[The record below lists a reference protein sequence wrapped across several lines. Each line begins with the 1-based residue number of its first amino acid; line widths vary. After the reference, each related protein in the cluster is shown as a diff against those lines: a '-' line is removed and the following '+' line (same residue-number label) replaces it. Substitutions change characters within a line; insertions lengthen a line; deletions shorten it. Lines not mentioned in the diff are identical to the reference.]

1 MTQLHQGRK
10 QRPNPKTVF
19 RRIVESNA
27 YRKLD
32 ESEYRDHV
40 RDLYDG
46 PKGAVL
52 SLASLI
58 SLHEPLVGRM
68 LRRRTFDVTPFRSI
82 LDIGSGA
89 GQILGHLVKAAN
101 PDARIVA
108 SDLSHQMLR
117 RARSRVK
124 SDRPEFV
131 AANMTELPFADES
144 FDCITCGWVLEHLSD
159 PRPALAEFRRVLSPG
174 GRVLL
179 LVTENTYAGAITSR
193 TWQCRTY
200 SRDELQTACRE
211 TGLPWNTE
219 IYFSRLHRM
228 LKIGGI
234 LVEAHKPKE
243 LVEAR

>member
-1 MTQLHQGRK
+1 MTALQQGRK
-10 QRPNPKTVF
+10 QRPNPKAVF
-19 RRIVESNA
+19 QRLVESNA
-27 YRKLD
+27 YRKLA

-46 PKGAVL
+46 PKGALL
-52 SLASLI
+52 SLSSLI

-89 GQILGHLVKAAN
+89 GQILGHLVKTAN
-101 PDARIVA
+101 PHARIVA

-117 RARSRVK
+117 RARGRVK
-124 SDRPEFV
+124 SGRPEFV
-131 AANMTELPFADES
+131 AANMTQLPFADES
-144 FDCITCGWVLEHLSD
+144 FDCITCGYVIEHLSD

-179 LVTENTYAGAITSR
+179 LVTENTYVGALTSR
-193 TWQCRTY
+193 TWQCRTF
-200 SRDELQTACRE
+200 SRDEFQAACRE

-219 IYFSRLHRM
+219 MFFTPLHRM
-228 LKIGGI
+228 FKLGGI
-234 LVEAHKPKE
+234 LVEAHKPAE
-243 LVEAR
+243 LGEAG